1 MLQILGIIGIN
12 ILCVGCL
19 FMFVGCLLLLKKY
32 EGDGNM
38 LQILGAIVVSAL
50 CIGCLFMFAVTVAEI
65 FR

>member
-1 MLQILGIIGIN
+1 
-12 ILCVGCL
+12 
-19 FMFVGCLLLLKKY
+19 
-32 EGDGNM
+32 M